1 MNPAVIALVIITL
14 LLLAVAVV
22 RSDRALN
29 EEAKRKRLKDFDSH
43 GHE

>member
-1 MNPAVIALVIITL
+1 MKAQVIALVIVTL

-29 EEAKRKRLKDFDSH
+29 KEAKRKRLKDFDSH